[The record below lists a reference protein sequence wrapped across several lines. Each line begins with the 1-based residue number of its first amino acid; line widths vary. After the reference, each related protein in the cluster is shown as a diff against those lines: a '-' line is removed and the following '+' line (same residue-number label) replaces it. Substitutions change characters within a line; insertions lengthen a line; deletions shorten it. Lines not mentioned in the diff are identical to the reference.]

1 MKLPFPGRL
10 LALAVV
16 SSLSLALPFSAA
28 HAEDKPKVALVMKS
42 LANEFFR
49 TMVPLRDTSIR
60 PDSDHS
66 CSEAVEQ
73 HRHLSLLLH
82 QLGYLRLALVA
93 FCAHTVVGFS
103 PLLDTTRARA
113 TA

>member
-16 SSLSLALPFSAA
+16 SSLSLALPLSAA

-49 TMVPLRDTSIR
+49 TMEDGAK
-60 PDSDHS
+60 DYQKAHA
-66 CSEAVEQ
+66 SEFD
-73 HRHLSLLLH
+73 
-82 QLGYLRLALVA
+82 LVA
-93 FCAHTVVGFS
+93 NGIKNET
-103 PLLDTTRARA
+103 DTGEQIRIVDDSESCVFYRIANVCGT
-113 TA
+113 